1 MKEGDELRKSLLDK
15 LFSLNSILSA
25 VFIVLFQLDKTLSGI
40 RFLNILPIITV
51 LLILIFQVV
60 ELRILGEAYYKI
72 DLWKK
77 GDFDFLRKAKKISSN
92 IILLAVILT
101 IIEIFYLF
109 KILLNLNI
117 A

>member
-1 MKEGDELRKSLLDK
+1 MASMPCCSIRLFINDVDKSRFGSTKAMRITLASLL
-15 LFSLNSILSA
+15 I
-25 VFIVLFQLDKTLSGI
+25 
-40 RFLNILPIITV
+40 